1 MVAASVWT
9 GSDGC
14 GASEK
19 SCASPDGDRTAESGE
34 GGARL
39 RYDVAQANDSRAQAP
54 AARRVT
60 TSPPRPP
67 RCGFARPHA
76 RFDRADGGQRADV
89 TALEGFDELG
99 SLQFLDLGA
108 KGELRFHRAPGFE
121 PERVGE
127 RLHGASERS
136 SDGRPAP

>member
-1 MVAASVWT
+1 MAASVWT

-19 SCASPDGDRTAESGE
+19 SCASPDEDWNAESGE

-39 RYDVAQANDSRAQAP
+39 MYEVAQANDSRAQAP

-67 RCGFARPHA
+67 RCDLLRRCA
-76 RFDRADGGQRADV
+76 RFDRREAPATSPGAAPPDCLRRWQGWRARQM
-89 TALEGFDELG
+89 AEW
-99 SLQFLDLGA
+99 A
-108 KGELRFHRAPGFE
+108 
-121 PERVGE
+121 
-127 RLHGASERS
+127 
-136 SDGRPAP
+136 